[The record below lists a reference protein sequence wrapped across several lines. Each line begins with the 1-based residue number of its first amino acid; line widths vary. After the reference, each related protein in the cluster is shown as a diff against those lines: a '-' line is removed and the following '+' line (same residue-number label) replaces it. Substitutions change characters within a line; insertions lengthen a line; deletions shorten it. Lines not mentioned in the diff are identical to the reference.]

1 MEGPV
6 YSCLFNIVDSAKNL
20 TINGIQVA
28 FDSER
33 NLLELT
39 RKVGID
45 IPTFCYHS
53 ELSIYGACR
62 LCLVDVKGMGIVA
75 ACSTTPQ
82 GGMEVKTHTEEL
94 RQMRRVAIELML
106 ANHDQDCNTCHKN
119 TNCKLQTLARQLGVN
134 EVRFKRTLV
143 PQPVDRSSLSLVRDP
158 NKCILCG
165 DCVRACSEIQGVGV
179 LGFAGRGAK
188 TTVVPPFNK
197 NLADVECVNCGLC
210 ATVCPVGALTVRDDV
225 NEVWKVVN
233 DPTKTVVVQIAP
245 AVRVAIGEAFGGQ
258 PGSIEIGRILAALK
272 AIGFDKVYDTSFAAD
287 QTIFEEAT
295 EFIERK
301 TKGGVLPMFTSC
313 CPAWV
318 KYAEQFLPDM
328 LPHLST
334 ARSPMGMFGPTAK
347 LVLPKLLGVDKK
359 DLVTVAI
366 MPCTAKKFEASL
378 EKFDDEEGIP
388 PADYVLTTQ
397 EFARMIEEAGLRF
410 NELQPQSFDEPF
422 NLKTS
427 GGVIFGTTGGVMEAA
442 LRYAVEK
449 LQGEKLEAFEFLEVR
464 GNRPG
469 DKAIREAELNVK
481 GTPVRVCV
489 VYGLANARMVAEQI
503 RKGEKQYDFV
513 EVMACPMGCV
523 GGAGQPV
530 TNDWGDRCNRAD
542 GLYKAGKMLQL
553 HKPQDNHVLQKCYD
567 DYFEGG
573 VGGHTAHRLLHTTY
587 HNRRRIDGMKIAV
600 LDDAGTTP
608 EVKVSVC
615 VGTSCYVRGSQAVL
629 KKIAD
634 HIQDKALGH
643 LVKLE
648 ATFCTENCDRGP
660 MVMVGT
666 KMIYQATA
674 DQAIAEVMTQLEAV
688 KVHA

>member
-1 MEGPV
+1 MADAV
-6 YSCLFNIVDSAKNL
+6 KNL
-20 TINGIQVA
+20 TINGTKVP
-28 FDSER
+28 FNDER
-33 NLLELT
+33 NLLELIRT
-39 RKVGID
+39 AGTD
-45 IPTFCYHS
+45 LPTFCYHS

-62 LCLVDVKGMGIVA
+62 LCLVDVKGQGILA
-75 ACSTTPQ
+75 ACCTAPQ
-82 GGMEVKTHTEEL
+82 DGMEVKTHTEEL
-94 RQMRRVAIELML
+94 RQMRRVALELML
-106 ANHDQDCNTCHKN
+106 ANHDQDCNTCPKN

-134 EVRFKRTLV
+134 EVRFKRTLD
-143 PQPVDRSSLSLVRDP
+143 PQPVDRSSLALVRDP

-165 DCVRACSEIQGVGV
+165 DCVRACTEIQEVGA
-179 LGFAGRGAK
+179 LGFSGRGAK

-210 ATVCPVGALTVRDDV
+210 AIVCPVGALTVRDDV

-258 PGSIEIGRILAALK
+258 PGSIEVGRIVTALK

-295 EFIERK
+295 EFIGRK
-301 TKGGVLPMFTSC
+301 TKGEHLPMFTSC

-328 LPHLST
+328 LPNLST
-334 ARSPMGMFGPTAK
+334 ARSPMSMFGPTAK
-347 LVLPKLLGVDKK
+347 LILPKLLGIEKK

-366 MPCTAKKFEASL
+366 MPCTAKKFEAHL
-378 EKFDDEEGIP
+378 RKFDDEEGRP
-388 PADYVLTTQ
+388 PTDYVLTTQ
-397 EFARMIEEAGLRF
+397 ELVRMIGEAGLRF
-410 NELQPQSFDEPF
+410 EELQPQSLDEPF
-422 NLKTS
+422 NFKTG
-427 GGVIFGTTGGVMEAA
+427 GGVIFGTTGGVMEAT

-449 LQGEKLEAFEFLEVR
+449 IQGEKLEAFEFYEVR
-464 GNRPG
+464 GHRPG
-469 DKAIREAELNVK
+469 DKAIREAEITVK

-489 VYGLANARMVAEQI
+489 VYGLANARLVADWI
-503 RKGEKQYDFV
+503 RKGEKKYDFI

-530 TNDWGDRCNRAD
+530 TNDWDVRRNRAE
-542 GLYKAGKMLQL
+542 GLYKADKMLQL

-573 VGGHTAHRLLHTTY
+573 VGGHTAHQLLHTTY

-600 LDDAGTTP
+600 MDDAGAVP
-608 EVKVSVC
+608 EVKVAVC
-615 VGTSCYVRGSQAVL
+615 VGTSCYVRGSQSVL

-634 HIQDKALGH
+634 YIQDKALGH

-660 MVMVGT
+660 MVMVGD
-666 KMIYQATA
+666 KMIYKATA
-674 DQAIAEVMTQLEAV
+674 DQAIAEMTGQLDAV

>member
-1 MEGPV
+1 MADT
-6 YSCLFNIVDSAKNL
+6 IKNL
-20 TINGIQVA
+20 TVNGAQTD
-28 FDSER
+28 FNDER
-33 NLLELT
+33 NLLEVL
-39 RKVGID
+39 RNVGID

-62 LCLVDVKGMGIVA
+62 LCLVDVKGLGIVA

-82 GGMEVKTHTEEL
+82 AGMEVKTHTEEL
-94 RQMRRVAIELML
+94 RQMRKVAIELML
-106 ANHDQDCNTCHKN
+106 ANHDQDCNTCPKN
-119 TNCKLQTLARQLGVN
+119 THCKLQSIAKQLGVS
-134 EVRFKRTLV
+134 EVRFKRTIT

-165 DCVRACSEIQGVGV
+165 DCVRACTEIQGVGA

-188 TTVVPPFNK
+188 TTVVPPFDK

-210 ATVCPVGALTVRDDV
+210 ATVCPVGSLTVRDDV

-245 AVRVAIGEAFGGQ
+245 AVRVALGESFGRQ
-258 PGSIEIGRILAALK
+258 PGSNEIGRIVAAIK

-301 TKGGVLPMFTSC
+301 TKGSVLPMFTSC

-318 KYAEQFLPDM
+318 KYAEQFLPDL
-328 LPHLST
+328 LPNLST

-347 LVLPKLLGVDKK
+347 LMLPEQLGVEKK

-378 EKFDDEEGIP
+378 KKFDENGISP
-388 PADYVLTTQ
+388 TDYVLTTQ
-397 EFARMIEEAGLRF
+397 ELIRMIEEAGLRF
-410 NELQPQSFDEPF
+410 NELQPQSLDEPF
-422 NLKTS
+422 NFKTS

-449 LQGEKLEAFEFLEVR
+449 IQGEKLEAFEFHEVR

-469 DKAIREAELNVK
+469 DKAIREAELKVK
-481 GTPVRVCV
+481 GTTVRVCV
-489 VYGLANARMVAEQI
+489 VYGLANARHVAEQI

-530 TNDWGDRCNRAD
+530 TNDWEVRRNRAD
-542 GLYKAGKMLQL
+542 GLYKAGKTLQL
-553 HKPQDNHVLQKCYD
+553 HKSQDNHVLQKCYD

-573 VGGHTAHRLLHTTY
+573 VGGHTAHQLLHTTY
-587 HNRRRIDGMKIAV
+587 SNRRRIDGMKIAV

-608 EVKVSVC
+608 EVKVAVC

-660 MVMVGT
+660 MVMVGS
-666 KMIYQATA
+666 KMIYKATA
-674 DQAIAEVMTQLEAV
+674 DQAIAEIMTQLDAV
-688 KVHA
+688 KAHA

>member
-1 MEGPV
+1 M
-6 YSCLFNIVDSAKNL
+6 VDTTKNL
-20 TINGIQVA
+20 TINGTQIA
-28 FDSER
+28 FNDER
-33 NLLELT
+33 NLLEVA
-39 RKVGID
+39 RKIGID

-75 ACSTTPQ
+75 ACCATPQ
-82 GGMEVKTHTEEL
+82 AGMEVKTHTEEL

-106 ANHDQDCNTCHKN
+106 ANHDPDCNTCPKN
-119 TNCKLQTLARQLGVN
+119 TNCKLQSLAKQLGVS
-134 EVRFKRTLV
+134 EIRFKRALT
-143 PQPVDRSSLSLVRDP
+143 PQPVDRSSLALVHDP

-179 LGFAGRGAK
+179 LGFTGRGAK
-188 TTVVPPFNK
+188 TAVMPPFNK
-197 NLADVECVNCGLC
+197 NLADVECVDCGLC
-210 ATVCPVGALTVRDDV
+210 ATVCPVGSLTVRDDV

-258 PGSIEIGRILAALK
+258 PGAIEVGRIVAALK

-301 TKGGVLPMFTSC
+301 TKGGTLPMFTSC
-313 CPAWV
+313 CPSWV
-318 KYAEQFLPDM
+318 KYAEQFLPDL
-328 LPHLST
+328 LPNLST

-347 LVLPKLLGVDKK
+347 LVLPKLLEVDKK
-359 DLVTVAI
+359 DLITVAI
-366 MPCTAKKFEASL
+366 MPCTAKKAEARL
-378 EKFDDEEGIP
+378 KKFDDKDGISP
-388 PADYVLTTQ
+388 NDYVLTTQ
-397 EFARMIEEAGLRF
+397 ELVRMIEEAGLRF
-410 NELQPQSFDEPF
+410 NELPPQSLDEPF
-422 NLKTS
+422 NFKTG

-449 LQGEKLEAFEFLEVR
+449 IQGEKLEAFEFQEVR
-464 GNRPG
+464 GNRPN
-469 DKAIREAELNVK
+469 DKAVREAEFKVK
-481 GTPVRVCV
+481 DTTVRVCV
-489 VYGLANARMVAEQI
+489 VYGLANARMVADQI
-503 RKGEKQYDFV
+503 RKGEKQYDFI

-530 TNDWGDRCNRAD
+530 TNDWGVRRNRSE
-542 GLYKAGKMLQL
+542 GLYNADKMLQL

-573 VGGHTAHRLLHTTY
+573 VGGHTAHQLLHTTFQ
-587 HNRRRIDGMKIAV
+587 NRRRIDGMKLAV
-600 LDDAGTTP
+600 LDDAGEAP
-608 EVKVSVC
+608 EVKVAVC
-615 VGTSCYVRGSQAVL
+615 VGTSCYVRGSQSVL

-660 MVMVGT
+660 MVMIGD
-666 KMIYQATA
+666 KMIHKATA
-674 DQAIAEVMTQLEAV
+674 DQAIAEMTTQLDAV
-688 KVHA
+688 KVAQT